1 MLRYLLTFLNIFE
14 GKTLG
19 KISELNCPVA
29 ICNSLFVALYKS
41 VASSSLTICPHEL
54 TYFLPYAQSKGWNK
68 FLWK

>member
-41 VASSSLTICPHEL
+41 VASSSLTI
-54 TYFLPYAQSKGWNK
+54 LPS
-68 FLWK
+68 